1 MDTKKKS
8 LTKTQIN
15 YFADKLRVITRRVV
29 EQVEE
34 QCKLR
39 FPKQMTNKEK
49 IELVA
54 SGRAELK
61 YDKLM
66 NSAIQGWGLGNFI
79 DAFDFPGDCDKNVAF
94 KGAELALTTYLN
106 NIRKDSASLLDD
118 FVLGR
123 FEDIDIVVKEF
134 EDRVD
139 GYVKDFLE
147 NHLK

>member
-15 YFADKLRVITRRVV
+15 YFSDKLRVITRRVV
-29 EQVEE
+29 EKVED
-34 QCKLR
+34 QCKLG
-39 FPKQMTNKEK
+39 FPKKMTNKEK

-54 SGRAELK
+54 SGKAELK
-61 YDKLM
+61 YDYLM
-66 NSAIQGWGLGNFI
+66 QKVSSGFGLGDFVG
-79 DAFDFPGDCDKNVAF
+79 AFDFPGECDKNNVL

-106 NIRKDSASLLDD
+106 KIRNDSTSLLDD

-123 FEDIDIVVKEF
+123 VEDIDVVVKEF

-147 NHLK
+147 NHLR